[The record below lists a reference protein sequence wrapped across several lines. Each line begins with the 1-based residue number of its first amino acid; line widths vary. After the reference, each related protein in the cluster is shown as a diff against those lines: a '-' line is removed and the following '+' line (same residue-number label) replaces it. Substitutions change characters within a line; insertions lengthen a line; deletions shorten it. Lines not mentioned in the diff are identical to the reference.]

1 MDVDV
6 YWSNRSRNCS
16 QIIKTYCCCS
26 FSSLACTRTRAQWIQ
41 ILACNRERICLLR
54 VIVCANRITLFV
66 YRVWCTEVMR
76 MSMTDSTLLSPH
88 SLTHRRSAHTH
99 AHTPNVRSLLL
110 SARAFPLILTFS
122 FYFKSE
128 FTEKIFS
135 QIPHIGIFIRPL
147 RHLRILNL

>member
-54 VIVCANRITLFV
+54 VMVCANRITLFV
-66 YRVWCTEVMR
+66 YRVWCTEVMWCAWAWLTVLC
-76 MSMTDSTLLSPH
+76 SVLTH
-88 SLTHRRSAHTH
+88 SLIEEARTHTH
-99 AHTPNVRSLLL
+99 TLPTFDLYYYLRARFHSFLRFLFILSRNSPKRYFRKFHTLE
-110 SARAFPLILTFS
+110 FS
-122 FYFKSE
+122 
-128 FTEKIFS
+128 
-135 QIPHIGIFIRPL
+135 
-147 RHLRILNL
+147 